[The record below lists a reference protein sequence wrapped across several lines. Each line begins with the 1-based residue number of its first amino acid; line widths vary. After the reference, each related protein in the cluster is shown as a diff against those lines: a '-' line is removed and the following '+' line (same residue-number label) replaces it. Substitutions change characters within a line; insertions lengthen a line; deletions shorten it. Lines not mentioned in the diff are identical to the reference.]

1 MKAKFHSLSI
11 VSLVTFVFFL
21 SVYAS
26 TPARQNQATAES
38 GAKNDKK
45 LQRVRIGWIYSM
57 ANVPVIVAN
66 KKHYFE
72 EQGLKVELKT
82 YTSGPP
88 IKKDMTEGNIDIAY
102 MGVPAVYRWYPNG
115 VKTKIIAKVNYG
127 QAAVIAHK
135 DSDINSLADL
145 RGKKFAGVRIY
156 SGMDVLLRG
165 IVLKDNAK
173 FDPDKDVDIVTTLPA
188 KMGEVI
194 EQKKVA
200 AAFSWEPFTS
210 QYLLRGKTK
219 VIFDMNKEYPGYP
232 WYVIM
237 ASPDAIKNKRGILI
251 KVLKAHLKAVKFL
264 NSSDNAGDDIIIK
277 TFGLDSGKNSADKSY
292 SAEKVVAQAR
302 LRLGWQ
308 ARWARR
314 DTRFMQKMM
323 DHAFKLGYIKK
334 KVNVKDIVD
343 VSLLY
348 EAMIN

>member
-1 MKAKFHSLSI
+1 MKEKMRSLF
-11 VSLVTFVFFL
+11 VLSLTACVFL
-21 SVYAS
+21 LDAYAADPAGKN
-26 TPARQNQATAES
+26 TP
-38 GAKNDKK
+38 KNETKKEKK
-45 LQRVRIGWIYSM
+45 LQLIRIGWIYSM
-57 ANVPVIVAN
+57 ANVPVIVAA

-72 EQGLKVELKT
+72 EQGLKVELKS

-135 DSDINSLADL
+135 DSNINSLKDL

-165 IVLKDNAK
+165 IVLKENAR
-173 FDPDKDVDIVTTLPA
+173 FDPDKDIKIVTTLPE

-210 QYLLRGKTK
+210 KYLLRGKAK

-237 ASPDAIKNKRGILI
+237 ASPGAMKNKRQALI
-251 KVLKAHLKAVKFL
+251 KVLKAHLKAVRFL
-264 NSSDNAGDDIIIK
+264 NSADNAGDDIIIE
-277 TFGLDSGKNSADKSY
+277 TFGLNAGKDSANKSY

-323 DHAFKLGYIKK
+323 DHSYKLGYIKK

-348 EAMIN
+348 EAMVN